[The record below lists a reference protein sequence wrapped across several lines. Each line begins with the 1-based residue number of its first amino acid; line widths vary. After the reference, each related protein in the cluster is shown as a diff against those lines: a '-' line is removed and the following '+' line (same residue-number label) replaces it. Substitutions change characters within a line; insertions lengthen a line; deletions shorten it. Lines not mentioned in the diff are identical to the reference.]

1 MHKSFLPVF
10 IFVVGCLSSCVS
22 RRFYDEYESIPGTW
36 NKDSIL
42 TFNLPV
48 IDSVPD
54 YNLFINVRNNND
66 FPYSNL
72 FLIAQIHF
80 PQGKVITDTLEYRM
94 AEPSGQWLGTGFGD
108 VKENKLWYKER
119 VRFNE
124 PGQYKISIQH
134 AMRKSGNEKGIE
146 DLEGITQVGLRIEN
160 TQN

>member
-10 IFVVGCLSSCVS
+10 IFVVGCLSSCDS

>member
-1 MHKSFLPVF
+1 MHRSFLPVF
-10 IFVVGCLSSCVS
+10 LIIMTCLISCDSNRV
-22 RRFYDEYESIPGTW
+22 YDEYESIPDTW

-48 IDSVPD
+48 IDSIPD

-66 FPYSNL
+66 FAFSNL

-80 PQGKVITDTLEYRM
+80 PQGKVITDTLEYEM
-94 AEPSGQWLGTGFGD
+94 AVPGGQWLGTGFGD
-108 VKENKLWYKER
+108 VKENKLWYKEK

-134 AMRKSGNEKGIE
+134 AMRRGGSETGIE